1 MKMLLANCLAGIA
14 GIVAAWWLAP
24 KIVAFWMMTFAE
36 PSAGVIISLMTALV
50 VVPGVV
56 GGTAVAVGQW
66 LIGEF
71 RKDGKGQ

>member
-1 MKMLLANCLAGIA
+1 MLLANCLAGSA
-14 GIVAAWWLAP
+14 GIIAAVFLMP
-24 KIVAFWMMTFAE
+24 RILGFWMMTFAE
-36 PSAGVIISLMTALV
+36 PSPSVMIGLMAALV
-50 VVPGVV
+50 IVPGVV